1 MRRSSGES
9 GRAPRPHRRSRCT
22 TGDAAVTTARFRQV
36 GHPLTIGQIYQRSRP
51 GVVRVSTETV
61 VRATDP
67 FGVFPT
73 MAQEQRG
80 LGSGFVIDKSGY
92 IVTNYHVIQGAQRIR
107 VSFSNNESMAAK
119 LVGRDPSTD
128 VAVLKVSAE
137 SRALRPLELGDSDG
151 VQVGDA
157 VVAIG
162 NPLGYERTVTS
173 GIVSATG
180 RAIQAPNQSL
190 IDQVIQTDAAINE
203 GNSGGPLLSSDGR
216 VIGVNTQIAT
226 ENGGNVGLGFAIPIN
241 TVKDVASQI
250 IDKGRVEHAQLGIYA
265 QPVDAGIARLFHL
278 PASTGLLVADVDPGS
293 GAARAGIKAGTQHVT
308 VDGETYVM
316 GGDLLV
322 AADGAPD
329 ADGRGAAGG
338 RRRQEPRRRNPTR
351 PLPRYYKAHR
361 PREAWAATLLPS
373 RVAVLPCG
381 PPPAARREKLYG
393 LPERREHDHADAR
406 RDRLR
411 PLGQDHIVVLDD
423 HRVDVPVRVDAVD
436 LAAAADARYL
446 VAEGVADRGGY
457 VTAAHCGPCEHR
469 PPSPVGRRP

>member
-1 MRRSSGES
+1 MRPQRTGLLFLVASAALVVAAIAGGAVALTGAALIWGIGTSSS
-9 GRAPRPHRRSRCT
+9 AAPAEPVT
-22 TGDAAVTTARFRQV
+22 TGDAGITTARFRQV
-36 GHPLTIGQIYQRSRP
+36 GQPLTIGQIYQRSRP

-107 VSFSNNESMAAK
+107 VSFSNNESMAAR

-316 GGDLLV
+316 GGDLVV
-322 AADGAPD
+322 AADGRPMQTVEALREVVAAKNPGD
-329 ADGRGAAGG
+329 AIRLDLFRGTTKHTVHVKLGR
-338 RRRQEPRRRNPTR
+338 QPSSPR
-351 PLPRYYKAHR
+351 
-361 PREAWAATLLPS
+361 
-373 RVAVLPCG
+373 G
-381 PPPAARREKLYG
+381 
-393 LPERREHDHADAR
+393 
-406 RDRLR
+406 
-411 PLGQDHIVVLDD
+411 
-423 HRVDVPVRVDAVD
+423 
-436 LAAAADARYL
+436 
-446 VAEGVADRGGY
+446 
-457 VTAAHCGPCEHR
+457 
-469 PPSPVGRRP
+469 

>member
-1 MRRSSGES
+1 VRPQRTGLLLLVASAALVVAAIAGGAVALTGAALIWGIGTSSS
-9 GRAPRPHRRSRCT
+9 AAPAQPAS
-22 TGDAAVTTARFRQV
+22 TGDAGVTTAGFRRV
-36 GHPLTIGQIYQRSRP
+36 GQSLTIGQIYQRARP

-61 VRATDP
+61 VRSSDP

-80 LGSGFVIDKSGY
+80 LGSGFVVDKSGY

-107 VSFSNNESMAAK
+107 VSFSNNESMAAR

-190 IDQVIQTDAAINE
+190 IDQVIQTDAAINQ
-203 GNSGGPLLSSDGR
+203 GNSGGPLLNTSGR

-250 IDKGRVEHAQLGIYA
+250 IDKGSVEHAQLGIYA
-265 QPVDAGIARLFHL
+265 QAVDARIARVFHL
-278 PASTGLLVADVDPGS
+278 PARAGLLVADVDPGS
-293 GAARAGIKAGTQHVT
+293 GAARAGIRAGTQHVT
-308 VDGETYVM
+308 LDGETYVM
-316 GGDLLV
+316 GGDLVV
-322 AADGAPD
+322 AADGRSMRTVEALREVVSAKSPGD
-329 ADGRGAAGG
+329 AIRLDLYRG
-338 RRRQEPRRRNPTR
+338 TT
-351 PLPRYYKAHR
+351 KH
-361 PREAWAATLLPS
+361 T
-373 RVAVLPCG
+373 
-381 PPPAARREKLYG
+381 
-393 LPERREHDHADAR
+393 
-406 RDRLR
+406 
-411 PLGQDHIVVLDD
+411 
-423 HRVDVPVRVDAVD
+423 VRVK
-436 LAAAADARYL
+436 LGRQPSSP
-446 VAEGVADRGGY
+446 RG
-457 VTAAHCGPCEHR
+457 
-469 PPSPVGRRP
+469 

>member
-1 MRRSSGES
+1 MRPQRTGLLFLVASAALVVAAIAGGAVALTGAALIWGIGTGSSAAPAQPVSSG
-9 GRAPRPHRRSRCT
+9 
-22 TGDAAVTTARFRQV
+22 DAGVTTARFRRV
-36 GHPLTIGQIYQRSRP
+36 GQPLTIGQIYQRARP

-61 VRATDP
+61 VRSSDP

-80 LGSGFVIDKSGY
+80 LGSGFVVDKSGY

-107 VSFSNNESMAAK
+107 VSFSNNESMAAR

-190 IDQVIQTDAAINE
+190 IDQVIQTDAAINQ
-203 GNSGGPLLSSDGR
+203 GNSGGPLLNTNGR

-226 ENGGNVGLGFAIPIN
+226 ENGGNVGLGFAVPIN

-250 IDKGRVEHAQLGIYA
+250 IDKGSVEHAQLGIYA
-265 QPVDAGIARLFHL
+265 QAVDARIARVFHL
-278 PASTGLLVADVDPGS
+278 PARAGLLVADVDPGS
-293 GAARAGIKAGTQHVT
+293 GAARAGIRAGTQHVT

-316 GGDLLV
+316 GGDLVV
-322 AADGAPD
+322 AADGRSMRTVEALREVVSAKSPGD
-329 ADGRGAAGG
+329 AIRLDLYRG
-338 RRRQEPRRRNPTR
+338 TT
-351 PLPRYYKAHR
+351 KH
-361 PREAWAATLLPS
+361 T
-373 RVAVLPCG
+373 
-381 PPPAARREKLYG
+381 
-393 LPERREHDHADAR
+393 
-406 RDRLR
+406 
-411 PLGQDHIVVLDD
+411 
-423 HRVDVPVRVDAVD
+423 VRVK
-436 LAAAADARYL
+436 LGRQPSSP
-446 VAEGVADRGGY
+446 RG
-457 VTAAHCGPCEHR
+457 
-469 PPSPVGRRP
+469 